1 MFGAAGKAF
10 VQIFTAPFRR
20 VLLKSVGLALLIL
33 VGLGIML
40 HRVIAALSAQG
51 AEWATGVWGTQWI
64 WNLAVWL
71 ISFAAGLGLFAGA
84 LLLMPAVTA
93 FVGTFFV
100 DEIAELVE
108 REHYGTAPA
117 GRALSFGRA
126 LAEGTKTALLAIA
139 VYLAAAPF
147 LLIAGLGFVVM
158 FLANAYLLGREY
170 FLLAAMRFRPP
181 GEAKALRRMRRTDV
195 FLAGLIVA
203 FVVSVPV
210 VNLITPLFATA
221 LMVHVHKRL
230 SAGAALT
237 PPA

>member
-1 MFGAAGKAF
+1 MFGAAGKALA
-10 VQIFTAPFRR
+10 QIFTAPFRR

-33 VGLGIML
+33 IVLGIAL
-40 HRVIAALSAQG
+40 HRLIAVLGAQG
-51 AEWATGVWGTQWI
+51 VDWATGVWGTQWL
-64 WNLAVWL
+64 WNFLLWI
-71 ISFAAGLGLFAGA
+71 ISFAAGLGIFAGA
-84 LLLMPAVTA
+84 VFLMPAVTA
-93 FVGTFFV
+93 FVGTFFA

-108 REHYGTAPA
+108 REHYSNAPP
-117 GRALSFGRA
+117 GRAVSFGRA
-126 LAEGTKTALLAIA
+126 LAEGAKTALLAIA

-147 LLIAGLGFVVM
+147 LLIAGLGFIVM

-181 GEAKALRRMRRTDV
+181 AEAKALRRERRADV

-230 SAGAALT
+230 SAGTALT